1 MFLKDVLN
9 KCKEEGYSVTSSGLY
24 YAGEKYGFLIKKEGN
39 RNLEFDK
46 EKFLEWLAKA
56 KQEIPEGWVSINEL
70 HNILGISLSQAYILS
85 KDEDSGAKTFGAGP
99 GVIYVDPERIKAII
113 KQRENDHKEKWEE

>member
-9 KCKEEGYSVTSSGLY
+9 KCKEEGYPVTSSGLY

-39 RNLEFDK
+39 RSLEFDK
-46 EKFLEWLAKA
+46 DKFFDWLKKA
-56 KQEIPEGWVSINEL
+56 KQEIPEGWVSLNEL
-70 HNILGISLSQAYILS
+70 HIKLDISLSQAYILS
-85 KDEDSGAKTFGAGP
+85 KDPASGAKAFGAGP

-113 KQRENDHKEKWEE
+113 KPREHDHKEKRED